1 MFLDLGHF
9 SDSGLE
15 ITGYFYLALV
25 ELVVMIYP
33 RIGGRGGGQELY
45 SDYSGVS
52 RRDTARRM
60 LNVGILTKTLVS

>member
-33 RIGGRGGGQELY
+33 RIGGRGGGKNCTLIIREYPDETLH
-45 SDYSGVS
+45 GVCS
-52 RRDTARRM
+52 TS
-60 LNVGILTKTLVS
+60 VY